1 MKKKKLLIFIV
12 AYNAEK
18 KKCKIVIAKSNNRT
32 HPVIGIWSIS
42 LKKSLSNTLVKENIK
57 KIDLFIKKHKFS
69 IVNFS
74 YDKTDPF
81 FNINSYRDL
90 DKAKKYQLAD

>member
-18 KKCKIVIAKSNNRT
+18 KKCKIVIVKSNNRT

-57 KIDLFIKKHKFS
+57 KIDLFIKKHNFS

-74 YDKTDPF
+74 YDKIDPF
-81 FNINSYRDL
+81 FNINTYRDL
-90 DKAKKYQLAD
+90 DKAKKISIS